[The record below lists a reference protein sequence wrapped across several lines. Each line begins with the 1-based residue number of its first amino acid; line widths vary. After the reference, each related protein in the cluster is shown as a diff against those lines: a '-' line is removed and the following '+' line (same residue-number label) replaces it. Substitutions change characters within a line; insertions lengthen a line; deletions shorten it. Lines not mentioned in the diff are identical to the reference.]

1 MIQSDS
7 GPTFHTAHTQTHA
20 QHPAEDQHT
29 ANKAAGIGSAT
40 EARAI
45 KEQDRN
51 GAIKVM
57 YCGTFKSYNSDC
69 FCSI

>member
-1 MIQSDS
+1 MMQSES

-29 ANKAAGIGSAT
+29 ANKAAVIGSAT
-40 EARAI
+40 ETHAI
-45 KEQDRN
+45 KVQDHN

-57 YCGTFKSYNSDC
+57 YCGTFKSYNSYC
-69 FCSI
+69 FRTI